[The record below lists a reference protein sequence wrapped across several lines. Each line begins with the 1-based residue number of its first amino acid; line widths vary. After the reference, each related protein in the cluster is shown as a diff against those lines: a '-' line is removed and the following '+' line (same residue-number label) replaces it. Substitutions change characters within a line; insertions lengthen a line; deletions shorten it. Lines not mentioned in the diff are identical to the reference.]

1 MPELQISAEK
11 VAWLILKLE
20 AYEGKVAPYDN
31 DAENDDAGEDQI
43 ADALENRND
52 DPVVNEIVDFVGS
65 LDEDEETD
73 LVALLWLGRG
83 TYTIDEWEEARR
95 TARQEHTTR
104 TARYILGSPLAADE
118 LSEGLVA
125 FGIDPASIE
134 ANVSAEG

>member
-20 AYEGKVAPYDN
+20 AYEGKVAPYDT
-31 DAENDDAGEDQI
+31 DAENDNPGEDEI

-52 DPVVNEIVDFVGS
+52 DPVVAEIVDFIQS

-73 LVALLWLGRG
+73 LVALMWVGRG
-83 TYTIDEWEEARR
+83 TYTVDEWAEARR
-95 TARQEHTTR
+95 TARSER
-104 TARYILGSPLAADE
+104 TSSTAGYILGSPLAADE
-118 LSEGLVA
+118 LAEGLNA
-125 FGIDPASIE
+125 FGIDPAEVE